1 MDLGDGTPTVA
12 CGRPAVL
19 TSATSNTP
27 TSATVTAT
35 SSPTPTAL
43 SSSTAAGLNDA
54 DMVALKA
61 DMAALEAAESQGVR
75 LVPAGNAAGRSGR
88 LLFSLDDLV
97 VGEVYRADAGS
108 LVVRVTDTDIN
119 VFAGGLSDRI
129 RLPSPPSS
137 PSSFGEPPT
146 ISVTD
151 GGGSGG
157 TEVCDLIVD
166 MDGDPGERSDTSAR
180 SEPRSP
186 RMRTTSSL
194 FQSAM
199 VQDLNPFAHS
209 APELTESLAS
219 SPKVSGGEADA
230 VALLEAAVGAPLADG
245 IPLCELHHPDRGRVL
260 FALADLPPE
269 LALMSLDG
277 SPRLERL
284 SSDLV
289 VLNGKLF
296 DVPSAT

>member
-1 MDLGDGTPTVA
+1 
-12 CGRPAVL
+12 
-19 TSATSNTP
+19 
-27 TSATVTAT
+27 
-35 SSPTPTAL
+35 
-43 SSSTAAGLNDA
+43 
-54 DMVALKA
+54 
-61 DMAALEAAESQGVR
+61 MAALEAAESQGVR

-97 VGEVYRADAGS
+97 V
-108 LVVRVTDTDIN
+108 DTDIN
-119 VFAGGLSDRI
+119 VIAGGLSDRI

-277 SPRLERL
+277 STRLERL